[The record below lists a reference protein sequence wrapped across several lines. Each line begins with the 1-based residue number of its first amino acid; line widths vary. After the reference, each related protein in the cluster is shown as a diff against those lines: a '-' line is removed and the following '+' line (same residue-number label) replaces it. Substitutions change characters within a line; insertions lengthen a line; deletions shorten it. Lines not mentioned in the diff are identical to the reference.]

1 MKPIKTFLVLVF
13 MASTLVACRDYREVN
28 FWVINETAEDLT
40 VRYRV
45 RVCLGLNSNCFP
57 QNLSQNVSAG
67 DSIML
72 QIQDQITTD
81 YDIEE
86 SFFGFE
92 LEQNE
97 KISTV
102 DIWKGKLVE
111 KIIFEEHIEFYLRV
125 DDTFF

>member
-1 MKPIKTFLVLVF
+1 MKSVKLFFIIILV
-13 MASTLVACRDYREVN
+13 ATTLVSCRDYREVN
-28 FWVINETAEDLT
+28 FWVINETAEEFT

-67 DSIML
+67 DSVML

-92 LEQNE
+92 LEQNGE
-97 KISTV
+97 ISDV
-102 DIWKGKLVE
+102 DIWKDKLVE
-111 KIIFEEHIEFYLRV
+111 KIIFDEHIEFYLRV
-125 DDTFF
+125 DESFF